1 MQKRSIPSFQLASGV
16 LVSKFSGKN
25 QPGTAVCKATR
36 DRLDM
41 PRAL

>member
-1 MQKRSIPSFQLASGV
+1 MQKRSITSLELASGV
-16 LVSKFSGKN
+16 LVSKPSGKN
-25 QPGTAVCKATR
+25 QHGTAVCKATR